1 MSEFENFLDLENYGI
16 AVLTDEEGNEIEF
29 EKQAIVPYEGKLYA
43 VLTTPVNPAEDE
55 EVEIAVF
62 EVEEVEGEV
71 SLTLADDDAVYDEV
85 LSLLL
90 NADDDEDVEETEGE
104 EE

>member
-16 AVLTDEEGNEIEF
+16 AVLTDEDGNEIEF
-29 EKQAIVPYEGKLYA
+29 EKQAIIPYEGKLYA
-43 VLTTPVNPAEDE
+43 VLTTPVNPADDA

-62 EVEEVEGEV
+62 EVEEVDGEV

-85 LSLLL
+85 LSILL
-90 NADDDEDVEETEGE
+90 NADDEEEGE
-104 EE
+104 ESDSEE